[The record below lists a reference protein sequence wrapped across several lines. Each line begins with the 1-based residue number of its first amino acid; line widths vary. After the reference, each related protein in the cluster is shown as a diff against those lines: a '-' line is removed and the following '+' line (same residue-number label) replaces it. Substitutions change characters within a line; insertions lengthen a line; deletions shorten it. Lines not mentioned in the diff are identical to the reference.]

1 MIWGPST
8 DGGSTVRACPL
19 FVQPGAPARAE
30 MWTDRQALVA
40 PRDVLLVPPDVRR
53 KLASVLPST
62 QFTVYGLSWSHAG
75 VVTDAEASPYELYL
89 PFTTARNRP
98 DTAAALAATR
108 HLRRQLCGL
117 LPPGA
122 DAGLPLCRDVWQT
135 VRGKPWRQAAL
146 DILFDADA
154 DAASPPGFPMRANVL
169 VFAEEDVLLRDFG
182 SPLAVEFNVPLRFDK
197 PLAAPPPPPAATAV

>member
-1 MIWGPST
+1 
-8 DGGSTVRACPL
+8 
-19 FVQPGAPARAE
+19 
-30 MWTDRQALVA
+30 MWADRQALVA

-75 VVTDAEASPYELYL
+75 VVTDAEAEPYELYL

-108 HLRRQLCGL
+108 HLRDQLCAL
-117 LPPGA
+117 MPPGA

-135 VRGKPWRQAAL
+135 VRGKPWRQSAL
-146 DILFDADA
+146 DILFAA
-154 DAASPPGFPMRANVL
+154 DAAAPPGFPMRANVL
-169 VFAEEDVLLRDFG
+169 VFAEDAVLARDFAT
-182 SPLAVEFNVPLRFDK
+182 PLAVELNVPLRFDK
-197 PLAAPPPPPAATAV
+197 P